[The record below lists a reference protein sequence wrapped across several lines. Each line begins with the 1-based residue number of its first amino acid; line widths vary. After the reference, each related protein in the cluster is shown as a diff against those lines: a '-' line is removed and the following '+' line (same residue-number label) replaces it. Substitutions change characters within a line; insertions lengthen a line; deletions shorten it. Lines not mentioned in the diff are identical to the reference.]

1 VLSFASELSAPPLS
15 TSPNIGG
22 MLILPPSRSPRT
34 LNSLH
39 STAASALLPVCVTAF
54 WCLEYTGFWWNS
66 QMMEIQECGL
76 TQRTQTTP
84 RGALDRESR

>member
-1 VLSFASELSAPPLS
+1 
-15 TSPNIGG
+15 
-22 MLILPPSRSPRT
+22 
-34 LNSLH
+34 
-39 STAASALLPVCVTAF
+39 LPVCVTAF